1 MPTSYTVLDS
11 GILLTTVQT
20 ERFTK
25 RARELLRT
33 LADQEGVEFAAPTL
47 IRYELVAVTRK
58 WVHRGLAT
66 PEAAQIIL
74 NTLLAYP
81 ITLFFDPALL
91 QRGYELATMY
101 NRPTAYDAQYLAVAE
116 RLSCDFWTA
125 DERLYNAVKDH
136 FVHIHWIGEA

>member
-1 MPTSYTVLDS
+1 LDS